1 MELKTANDLIFRL
14 KSVREERKLSLPDI
28 MEMIEKNNDYISM
41 TTLRRV
47 FADGS
52 ECLDFS
58 YDKTIRP
65 IVNALLSSEEEEA
78 PAAAAEID
86 LLKAVIRQK
95 NETIDVLNER
105 INLIRCESDKRL
117 AFLRDQIEKKDRR
130 MDEKDAIIKMLMEKC
145 I

>member
-14 KSVREERKLSLPDI
+14 KSVREERKLSLPDV

-65 IVNALLSSEEEEA
+65 IVNALLSSEEEA

-86 LLKAVIRQK
+86 LLKSVIRLK
-95 NETIDVLNER
+95 NETIDSLKER
-105 INLIRCESDKRL
+105 IDTIKSEYDRRL

>member
-14 KSVREERKLSLPDI
+14 KGVREERKLSLPDI

-47 FADGS
+47 FSDGS
-52 ECLDFS
+52 ESLDFS

-65 IVNALLSSEEEEA
+65 IVNALLSNEQEP
-78 PAAAAEID
+78 PAAVEID

-95 NETIDVLNER
+95 NETIDLLNDR
-105 INLIRCESDKRL
+105 ININRSEYDKRL

-130 MDEKDAIIKMLMEKC
+130 MDEKDEIIKKLMAKC
-145 I
+145 LG

>member
-1 MELKTANDLIFRL
+1 MELKTANDLILRL
-14 KSVREERKLSLPDI
+14 KSVREERKLSLPDV

-65 IVNALLSSEEEEA
+65 IVNALLSSEEEA

-86 LLKAVIRQK
+86 LLKSVIRLK
-95 NETIDVLNER
+95 NETIDSLKER
-105 INLIRCESDKRL
+105 IDTIKCEYDRRL

>member
-65 IVNALLSSEEEEA
+65 IVNALLSSEEEA

-86 LLKAVIRQK
+86 LLKSVIRLK
-95 NETIDVLNER
+95 NETIDSLKER
-105 INLIRCESDKRL
+105 IDTIKSEYDRRL